1 MTTIHTPSN
10 GVKQFAQD
18 YAHAGWRVLQVVKAT
33 KRPAQNGWPD
43 NATWSVDQAGQLFTT
58 DRYGIGVA
66 MGRWE
71 QTDSDG
77 TYLVAIDCDCKPG
90 QPNGVAAFAELIEQH
105 VYEIGTPCIQHT
117 PSGGVHYVWRLPFSV
132 GNGKGALPDG
142 VDVRGA
148 GGQIV
153 VQSSDTDTR
162 HWEPGHAPWDHA
174 PGIAPDWVQQ
184 LLQTT
189 RPRDNTR
196 GGELPPAQPS
206 SPRDATKPGEIYNDQ
221 ADWGSLLTRYGW
233 RFIEQRTP
241 TVSDWERPGQPVAGQ
256 TGGTLRTDDG
266 NHGVFYVW
274 STTWAN
280 QYVPSHM
287 RTGSNHQA
295 ALNPFAFFACVEH
308 GGDMK
313 AAASALGQQQRQRD
327 DAWLDD
333 MGARLGQP
341 DNVPAELP
349 ANDGPQPGHTMR
361 VSTLADYTG
370 DLTPRMP
377 TVLPVERSG
386 NLLYADATSSIWG
399 PSGSM
404 KSWLAAFAVLTEVR
418 KGCHALVIDYEMSQA
433 DWKRRLIAL
442 GVTAEQMRLVHYV
455 APREQLRVKAKSS
468 ELGYGSDAIEQMTL
482 AQQVL
487 VQELHTL
494 ADRHSITLAVI
505 DGITELISSNGLSTN
520 DAEDFALI
528 MQAMQHP
535 VADITGAAVL
545 TVDHVTH
552 QARKSGT
559 KDSYPLGTQHKVS
572 AITGAGFALH
582 AHTNL
587 TAFDAGAGVGQV
599 DIHCVKDRHGQ
610 VGQGKT
616 VATLWL
622 RPQQGGRILAT
633 LLPYDPTL
641 VPTPPGADEQDTA
654 KVLASVRKLN
664 DARKT
669 SPDIGKVS
677 TRKIANDVQVDPERV
692 KRLLTELA
700 GQGLV
705 HDAGHTR
712 ANDWVPT
719 ASDNF

>member
-1 MTTIHTPSN
+1 M
-10 GVKQFAQD
+10 GDFAQD

-33 KRPAQNGWPD
+33 KRPAQSGWPD
-43 NATWSVDQAGQLFTT
+43 NATWSVDQAAQLFAS
-58 DRYGIGVA
+58 DRYAIGVA

-71 QTDSDG
+71 QTDTTG

-90 QPNGVAAFAELIEQH
+90 QPNGVAAFAELIEQQ
-105 VYEIGTPCIQHT
+105 VYEIGNPCIQHT
-117 PSGGVHYVWRLPFSV
+117 PSGGVHYVYQLPFSV
-132 GNGKGALPDG
+132 GNGKGSLPAG

-153 VQSSDTDTR
+153 VQSSATDTR
-162 HWEPGHAPWDHA
+162 HWKPGHAPWNHA
-174 PGIAPDWVQQ
+174 PGIAPHWVQQ
-184 LLQTT
+184 LLL
-189 RPRDNTR
+189 PPVPASKI

-221 ADWGSLLTRYGW
+221 ADWVQLLTSNGW
-233 RFIEQRTP
+233 RCIEQRTP
-241 TVSDWERPGQPVAGQ
+241 TVSNWERPGQPTAGQ

-280 QYVPSHM
+280 QWVPSHM
-287 RTGSNHQA
+287 RTGGNHQA
-295 ALNPFAFFACVEH
+295 ALNPFAFWACVNH

-313 AAASALGQQQRQRD
+313 AAASALGSQQRQQQQQN
-327 DAWLDD
+327 DATWLDE
-333 MGARLGQP
+333 MGAHLGQS
-341 DNVPAELP
+341 DNTPAANIPP
-349 ANDGPQPGHTMR
+349 ADSGPQPGHTMR
-361 VSTLADYTG
+361 VSTLADYIG

-377 TVLPVERSG
+377 TVLPVEQNG

-442 GVTAEQMRLVHYV
+442 GVTPEQMRLVHYV
-455 APREQLRVKAKSS
+455 APREQLRVKARTAS
-468 ELGYGSDAIEQMTL
+468 LGMGSDAIEQMTL

-494 ADRHSITLAVI
+494 AERHTITLAVI

-520 DAEDFALI
+520 DAEDYALI
-528 MQAMQHP
+528 MRAMQQP
-535 VADITGAAVL
+535 LADITGAAVL

-572 AITGAGFALH
+572 AITGAGFALN

-633 LLPYDPTL
+633 LLPHDPTQ
-641 VPTPPGADEQDTA
+641 VPKPPGEREQDTA
-654 KVLASVRKLN
+654 TVLASVRKR
-664 DARKT
+664 AEVRKT
-669 SPDIGKVS
+669 TPGIGAIS
-677 TRKIANDVQVDPERV
+677 TRKIAGDAGLDAERT
-692 KRLLTELA
+692 KRLLDDLA
-700 GQGLV
+700 ANGLV
-705 HDAGHTR
+705 QNMGTERKA
-712 ANDWVPT
+712 DWVP
-719 ASDNF
+719 APSDY